1 MALRAKYVA
10 LDSGLKVNFHIKE
23 YKKNKLTNHLTENHP
38 MRFWTLTELDYFLA
52 KNNFK
57 LIKSC
62 VFMNLNKNVS
72 PDNWNIFIIAQK
84 I

>member
-1 MALRAKYVA
+1 MII
-10 LDSGLKVNFHIKE
+10 NITCHIKE
-23 YKKNKLTNHLTENHP
+23 YKKNKLTNYLTENHP